1 MNSQEIERNM
11 YITPVGHFLVEMR
24 HLVLKAGSHV
34 RRKHKHK
41 HKKKYVTVNRGDAST
56 SASIRKR
63 SVSFFLRLRLRRRFS
78 CAYACAYVLR
88 VNQCFEEF

>member
-1 MNSQEIERNM
+1 M
-11 YITPVGHFLVEMR
+11 YITPVGNFLVEMR

-34 RRKHKHK
+34 RRRHKHK
-41 HKKKYVTVNRGDAST
+41 HKKKYVTVNRGDAGT

-63 SVSFFLRLRLRRRFS
+63 SLSFFLRLRRRFS